1 MVRVSVSETGIDVR
15 RSGWS
20 TGRMQTFDHI
30 FVGGGHN
37 ALVAAAYLSRAG
49 HEVLVIDRNDRVGG
63 YVRSEELAPGVVYD
77 PFCSAI
83 PLFTGGAAWYD
94 LGQELQKQGL
104 EILQPEHPT
113 GVSLQ
118 DGTTAIL
125 PRDPIALAAEAERLH
140 PGDGEAVAAIL
151 SALGPATDEALRL
164 MGQDL
169 TSDAARATLARLV
182 RDGAG
187 WSEVA
192 ELALDSARSAVS
204 ELGSPALRSLFG
216 SWPAHVSHG
225 PDDAGGAFWTTV
237 FALGFTAGGCPIP
250 KGGIGRLATALSG
263 LITDSGGTLL
273 TGATVTRIRVADGR
287 AVGVELSDG
296 SSYRAGSGVIA
307 SVNPDQLYG
316 WLLAEA
322 AVPDRILRQARRFRY
337 GTGLFQLHLATSG
350 PIPWPDNRFA
360 RIGQPFLTDSLDGLS
375 LHVAQARAGL
385 LPAWPTMT
393 LDCPTA
399 HDPTRAPAGTSVM
412 RIQVTDVPTHPHGDA
427 AGLIPTDGT
436 WNTDTVNRFTDRV
449 LQVIDRHI
457 PGLSATITA
466 SATTTPA
473 TLAAFNPNSG
483 PGDPYG
489 GAQDLAQSFALRPI
503 ASAPGHRTFIP
514 NLYVLGAG
522 TWPGAGVS
530 GNSGYIVAQ
539 YLLNS

>member
-1 MVRVSVSETGIDVR
+1 
-15 RSGWS
+15 
-20 TGRMQTFDHI
+20 MQNFDHI

-63 YVRSEELAPGVVYD
+63 FVRSAELAPGVIYD
-77 PFCSAI
+77 PFSSAV
-83 PLFTGGAAWYD
+83 PLFTSGPAWRD
-94 LGQELQKQGL
+94 LGPDLQKQGL
-104 EILQPEHPT
+104 EILQPEFPT
-113 GVSLQ
+113 GVSLE
-118 DGTTAIL
+118 DGTTAVF
-125 PRDPIALAAEAERLH
+125 PRDPVALAEEADRLH
-140 PGDGEAVAAIL
+140 PGDSSAVAEII
-151 SALGPATDEALRL
+151 SALGPSTGAAFGL

-169 TSDAARATLARLV
+169 TSDAARATLAQLV
-182 RDGAG
+182 SDGKG

-204 ELGSPALRSLFG
+204 EIESPAMRSLFG

-225 PDDAGGAFWTTV
+225 PDDAGGAFWTTI
-237 FALGFTAGGCPIP
+237 FPLGFTGGGMPIP
-250 KGGIGRLATALSG
+250 QGGIGKLAEALAG
-263 LITDSGGTLL
+263 IVTDHGGVIQ

-287 AVGVELSDG
+287 AVGVQLSDG
-296 SSYRAGSGVIA
+296 SAYRARNSVVA
-307 SVNPDQLYG
+307 SVNPDQLYE
-316 WLLAEA
+316 WLLAETQ
-322 AVPDRILRQARRFRY
+322 VPEHILAQARRYRY
-337 GTGLFQLHLATSG
+337 GTGLFQLHLATSA
-350 PIPWPDNRFA
+350 PIPWADKRFA

-393 LDCPTA
+393 IDSPTA
-399 HDPTRAPAGTSVM
+399 HDATRAPAGTSVL
-412 RIQVTDVPTHPHGDA
+412 RIQVTDVPTRPRGDA
-427 AGLIPTDGT
+427 AGLIATDGT
-436 WNTDTVNRFTDRV
+436 WNDEVVNRYADRV
-449 LQVIDRHI
+449 LEVVERHI
-457 PGLSATITA
+457 PGLTATILTRA
-466 SATTTPA
+466 IITPA

-503 ASAPGHRTFIP
+503 AAAPGHRTFVP

-539 YLLNS
+539 YLLDS

>member
-1 MVRVSVSETGIDVR
+1 
-15 RSGWS
+15 
-20 TGRMQTFDHI
+20 MQTFDHI

-63 YVRSEELAPGVVYD
+63 YVRSAELAPGVVYD
-77 PFCSAI
+77 PFCSAV
-83 PLFTGGAAWYD
+83 PLFLSGPAWRD
-94 LGQELQKQGL
+94 LGPDLQKQGL
-104 EILQPEHPT
+104 EIRQPEHPS
-113 GVSLQ
+113 GVSLA

-125 PRDPIALAAEAERLH
+125 PRDPVALENEAERLH
-140 PGDGEAVAAIL
+140 RGDGAAVAGIL
-151 SALGPATDEALRL
+151 SALGPATNEAFGL

-182 RDGAG
+182 RDGLG

-192 ELALDSARSAVS
+192 ELALASARSAVS
-204 ELGSPALRSLFG
+204 GIESAAMRSLFG

-237 FALGFTAGGCPIP
+237 FALGLTGGGMPIP
-250 KGGIGRLATALSG
+250 QGGIGKLAQALSDVVTTNKG
-263 LITDSGGTLL
+263 VLQTD
-273 TGATVTRIRVADGR
+273 ATVTRIRVADGR
-287 AVGVELSDG
+287 AVGVELSDH
-296 SSYRAGSGVIA
+296 SAYRARIGVVA

-316 WLLAEA
+316 WLLAETE
-322 AVPDRILRQARRFRY
+322 VPERIKRQAREYRY
-337 GTGLFQLHLATSG
+337 GTGLFQLHLATNG
-350 PIPWPDNRFA
+350 PIPWPDKRFE

-385 LPAWPTMT
+385 LPALPTMT

-399 HDPTRAPAGTSVM
+399 HDSTRAPAGTSVI
-412 RIQVTDVPTHPHGDA
+412 RIEVTDVPTNPAGDA
-427 AGLIPTDGT
+427 AGRIPVDGT
-436 WNTDTVNRFTDRV
+436 WTTDVVNAFADRV
-449 LQVIDRHI
+449 LAVVEHHI
-457 PGLSATITA
+457 PGLTA
-466 SATTTPA
+466 SVVTRAMTTPA

-503 ASAPGHRTFIP
+503 PAAPGHRTFIP

-539 YLLNS
+539 YLLQD